1 MTEIDGGTFEDLRL
15 AAAMKAHIADQKA
28 VMVFQEAHD
37 GGAALY
43 SFRALGHLDD
53 IHHDLLTDAVEF
65 HTIVPTP
72 DGPVVHVVDM
82 EGTEETA
89 HAVGR
94 AVARYDAPVDIQH
107 GHAAFIQGTDD
118 TGSDREQRDSSGAA
132 YEGIISAT
140 RHPGA
145 RALWQRIHSSYGS
158 TLDLAETEG
167 ELRWWRDHLGRRRP
181 AAGADRS
188 SHPADQ
194 ALCRLLRRPA
204 AGALPGPFSFDLCR
218 VDRAIIGVYPAVL
231 RFYTIAYCTPC
242 CFCSGG
248 GRGTAC
254 SAAGVGVL
262 RG

>member
-53 IHHDLLTDAVEF
+53 IHHDLLTDGVEF
-65 HTIVPTP
+65 HTIVPTQ
-72 DGPVVHVVDM
+72 DGATVYVVDM
-82 EGTEETA
+82 EGTNA
-89 HAVGR
+89 DAVVR
-94 AVARYDAPVDIQH
+94 AAKRYAAAVDVQH

-118 TGSDREQRDSSGAA
+118 TGSDREQRDSSRAA

-145 RALWQRIHSSYGS
+145 RALWQRIHSTYGS

-167 ELRWWRDHLGRRRP
+167 KRQWWRDHLGRRRP

-188 SHPADQ
+188 SHPADR

-204 AGALPGPFSFDLCR
+204 AGAQPLF
-218 VDRAIIGVYPAVL
+218 I
-231 RFYTIAYCTPC
+231 
-242 CFCSGG
+242 
-248 GRGTAC
+248 
-254 SAAGVGVL
+254 
-262 RG
+262 